1 LQNIIS
7 KPSEDKYRQI
17 KGTIPKIASTLFS
30 LTGANF
36 LLLHMNFEEIEPSV
50 YIYLEPDV
58 TPLQNAAELIH
69 REVQTL
75 RQSFMSKEDREKA
88 ILLEQRRI
96 EIAQKAKLER
106 EKVERMKKLA
116 EYDRQEKAGEK
127 VDASVGNKLTFG
139 ANIVTFKPPVSK
151 GG

>member
-1 LQNIIS
+1 
-7 KPSEDKYRQI
+7 
-17 KGTIPKIASTLFS
+17 
-30 LTGANF
+30 
-36 LLLHMNFEEIEPSV
+36 
-50 YIYLEPDV
+50 
-58 TPLQNAAELIH
+58 
-69 REVQTL
+69 
-75 RQSFMSKEDREKA
+75 MSKEDREKA

-127 VDASVGNKLTFG
+127 VDASVGNKLAFG

-151 GG
+151 GGWGWARLQVLRAQANQTFFGSVQA